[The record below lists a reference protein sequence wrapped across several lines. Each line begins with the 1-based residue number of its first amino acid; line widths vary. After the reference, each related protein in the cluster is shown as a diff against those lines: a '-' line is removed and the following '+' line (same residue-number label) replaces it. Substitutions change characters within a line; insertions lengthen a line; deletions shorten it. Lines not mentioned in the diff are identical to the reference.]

1 MEFLKRNFDILY
13 IIVQVWVDGFVTL
26 MACMSAYWVFFHFI
40 DPSVDAE
47 IIDLQLNAYRQL
59 FVMVSGVVL
68 SCFWVFGLYQ
78 GQKSILNVEEYRG
91 IFKAIITAFL
101 VTATAV
107 YLLRGS
113 GQSIEETPDTF
124 LYQIFSIPYEVLMV
138 PGAEDFP
145 RVMFLVMFVM
155 IFLFTILERALMFR
169 VLSECYAKGIGN
181 TNVAIFGTGPM
192 AMRLQQKLR
201 LFPTLGYRFIGFVEA
216 LGHGKEGNLNGYPIL
231 GHEEELDHL
240 RDRYDLRRILI
251 AKPEL
256 EEDRLVGL
264 CKKLDNFGIQ
274 YQVVPRLYHFFS
286 RRFTVESIDSLPLIT
301 PVPLRGRPVY
311 AFVKRMMDI
320 LISASILLLTLPI
333 TVTVVLLIKK
343 ESPGPVFFTQIRQR
357 ANNRSFRMVKFRTMF
372 ADMCGDAVTPQSS
385 SDPRVT
391 RIGGFLRKTSLDEIP
406 QLWNVLVGHMSIV
419 GPRPEMP
426 FIVERYNETQML
438 RLDVKPGITGL
449 WQVSEA
455 RKAPIHENVDYDLY
469 YIENQSVFLDLTIS
483 FLTVATMLRLTS
495 TH

>member
-1 MEFLKRNFDILY
+1 MEYLKRNFDILY
-13 IIVQVWVDGFVTL
+13 IVVQVWIDGLIT
-26 MACMSAYWVFFHFI
+26 MAACMAGYWLYATLILPPGVHMPPMDDF
-40 DPSVDAE
+40 
-47 IIDLQLNAYRQL
+47 RQL
-59 FVMVSGVVL
+59 FVLITGIVL
-68 SCFWVFGLYQ
+68 SCFWLFGLYQ

-91 IFKAIITAFL
+91 LFKATLMSFL
-101 VTATAV
+101 VTSTAV
-107 YLLRGS
+107 FLLREVEFS
-113 GQSIEETPDTF
+113 RTPDHWIYN
-124 LYQIFSIPYEVLMV
+124 LARYPYELLRLENSDNYSRVLYLTL
-138 PGAEDFP
+138 F
-145 RVMFLVMFVM
+145 FF
-155 IFLFTILERALMFR
+155 IFLFSMLGRAIMFR
-169 VLSECYAKGIGN
+169 VLSEFYARGIGN

-192 AMRLQQKLR
+192 ALRLQQKLR
-201 LFPTLGYRFIGFVEA
+201 LFPTLGYRFVGFVEA
-216 LGHGKEGNLNGYPIL
+216 RENQREGLVNGFPVL
-231 GHEEELDHL
+231 GHEDELDHL
-240 RDRYDLRRILI
+240 RDAHDLRRILI
-251 AKPEL
+251 AKPEFD
-256 EEDRLVGL
+256 EDRLVGL

-311 AFVKRMMDI
+311 NFVKRTGDV
-320 LISASILLLTLPI
+320 LVSASILIGSLPI
-333 TVTVVLLIKK
+333 TLLVVILIKR
-343 ESPGPVFFTQIRQR
+343 ESPGPVFFTQIRQG

-372 ADMCGDAVTPQSS
+372 ADMCGDAVTPQSA

-391 RIGGFLRKTSLDEIP
+391 RIGRFLRKSSLDEVP
-406 QLWNVLVGHMSIV
+406 QLWNVLIGQMSIV

-469 YIENQSVFLDLTIS
+469 YIENQSVFLDVTIA

>member
-1 MEFLKRNFDILY
+1 MEYLKRNFDILY
-13 IIVQVWVDGFVTL
+13 IVVQVWFDGVIC
-26 MACMSAYWVFFHFI
+26 MVACMTGYWLYASLVLPPGVHMPPMDDF
-40 DPSVDAE
+40 
-47 IIDLQLNAYRQL
+47 RQL
-59 FVMVSGVVL
+59 FVLITGIVL
-68 SCFWVFGLYQ
+68 SCFWLFGLYQ

-91 IFKAIITAFL
+91 LFKATLMSFL
-101 VTATAV
+101 LTSTAV
-107 YLLRGS
+107 FLLREVEFS
-113 GQSIEETPDTF
+113 RTPDHWIYN
-124 LYQIFSIPYEVLMV
+124 LARYPYELLRLENSDNYSRVLYLTL
-138 PGAEDFP
+138 
-145 RVMFLVMFVM
+145 FLF
-155 IFLFTILERALMFR
+155 IFLFSMLCRAISFR
-169 VLSECYAKGIGN
+169 LLSEFYARGIGN

-192 AMRLQQKLR
+192 ALRLQQKLR
-201 LFPTLGYRFIGFVEA
+201 LFPTLGYRFVGFVESREHA
-216 LGHGKEGNLNGYPIL
+216 REGSVNGFPIL
-231 GHEEELDHL
+231 GHEDEIDHL
-240 RDRYDLRRILI
+240 RDANDLRRILI
-251 AKPEL
+251 AKPEFD
-256 EEDRLVGL
+256 EDRLVGL

-286 RRFTVESIDSLPLIT
+286 RRFTVEAIDSLPLIT

-311 AFVKRMMDI
+311 NLVKRVGDV
-320 LISASILLLTLPI
+320 LISASILLATLPI
-333 TVTVVLLIKK
+333 LLLVVLCIKR
-343 ESPGPVFFTQIRQR
+343 ESPGPVFFTQIRQG

-372 ADMCGDAVTPQSS
+372 ADMCGDAVTPQSA

-391 RIGGFLRKTSLDEIP
+391 RIGRFLRKSSLDELP
-406 QLWNVLVGHMSIV
+406 QLWNVLVGQMSIV

-469 YIENQSVFLDLTIS
+469 YIENQSVFLDVTIA